1 MDKLTRYKSLIKQ
14 LLRQYVELD
23 SRSPDTNPETEH
35 LLVADDEQGHY
46 LWLNLGWWK
55 GERLNSPTIH
65 VRLKD
70 GKIWIEEDWT
80 DIGFADQLLA
90 AGVPKEDI
98 VLAFHAP
105 EMRQYTEFA
114 AA

>member
-1 MDKLTRYKSLIKQ
+1 MDKMTKYKETVKQILQENVDISRRQPVPGVEKLLI
-14 LLRQYVELD
+14 
-23 SRSPDTNPETEH
+23 
-35 LLVADDEQGHY
+35 ADDQNGHY
-46 LWLNLGWWK
+46 IWLRLGWK
-55 GERLNSPTIH
+55 NGKRQNSI
-65 VRLKD
+65 VIQARVKD
-70 GKIWIEEDWT
+70 GKIWVEEDWT
-80 DIGFADQLLA
+80 DIGFVDQLLE